1 MAPAVCKPDGS
12 EYMEIL
18 PENPSQ
24 YNGSMWYTKKGWT
37 PAVGWDG
44 KIEKPGY
51 SANPYYM
58 WGNPHASAV
67 KWSYDGKYLL
77 INTGDRYCTLVAAK
91 YENNQWMW
99 NPIGGV
105 IGGRPT
111 AAGIWHMALGK
122 NSAGNPS
129 VVYTLID
136 GLNIVDLTQLDQ
148 ESGSRIIRWMDS
160 NRFYIVKWLS
170 W

>member
-24 YNGSMWYTKKGWT
+24 YNGSMWYTEKGWT

-58 WGNPHASAV
+58 WGNPV
-67 KWSYDGKYLL
+67 SYTHLD
-77 INTGDRYCTLVAAK
+77 
-91 YENNQWMW
+91 
-99 NPIGGV
+99 
-105 IGGRPT
+105 
-111 AAGIWHMALGK
+111 
-122 NSAGNPS
+122 
-129 VVYTLID
+129 VYKR
-136 GLNIVDLTQLDQ
+136 QL
-148 ESGSRIIRWMDS
+148 SHS
-160 NRFYIVKWLS
+160 
-170 W
+170 